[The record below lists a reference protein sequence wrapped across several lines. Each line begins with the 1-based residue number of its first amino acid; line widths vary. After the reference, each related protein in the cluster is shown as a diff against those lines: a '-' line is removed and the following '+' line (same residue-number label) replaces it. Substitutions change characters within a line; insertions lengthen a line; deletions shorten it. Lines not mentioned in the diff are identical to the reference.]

1 MQEQLLLNVN
11 KSIIEMEI
19 CSFKSLE
26 EINMQEMIQ
35 LFKSAF
41 ELTITALEETL
52 GETTDTHQLFEFAYI
67 SGIIENCDSWVMA
80 LVDYRLLPTYMN
92 NNNISTLM
100 TRIFTNHIH
109 TLKSVLANIQVYS
122 YSYQNIA

>member
-19 CSFKSLE
+19 CSFKSLG
-26 EINMQEMIQ
+26 EIDSHEIIQ
-35 LFKSAF
+35 LFKSSF

-52 GETTDTHQLFEFAYI
+52 GETTGRHQLFEFAYI

-80 LVDYRLLPTYMN
+80 LVDYRLLPTYVDTP
-92 NNNISTLM
+92 TLM
-100 TRIFTNHIH
+100 TRIFANHIH

-122 YSYQNIA
+122 YSCQKIA